1 MRKGGTKA
9 TGVPALA
16 ELVSELR
23 PGELSKMRDTMRKV
37 YCDNSASSGTGPCK
51 FLAKL
56 RAAHN
61 AEEKKV
67 VWEEHKKGLAAH
79 PPDNTE
85 KAMDFFVM
93 FEG

>member
-1 MRKGGTKA
+1 M
-9 TGVPALA
+9 
-16 ELVSELR
+16 
-23 PGELSKMRDTMRKV
+23 LSKMRDTMSKV
-37 YCDNSASSGTGPCK
+37 YCGNCASSGKGPCK

-85 KAMDFFVM
+85 KAMELFVM